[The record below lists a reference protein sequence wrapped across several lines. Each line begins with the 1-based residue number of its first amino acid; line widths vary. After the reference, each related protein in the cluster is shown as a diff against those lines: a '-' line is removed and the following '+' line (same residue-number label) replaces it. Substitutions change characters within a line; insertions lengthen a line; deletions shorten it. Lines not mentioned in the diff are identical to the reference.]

1 MINLSPSNKKFF
13 KIDFESKEEIELTNV
28 SEQNNVLFTSISP
41 LVNHTDTIKVIHQD
55 GYGGSSCSCF
65 FFPKILLK
73 KLIYI
78 SVSIKIL

>member
-1 MINLSPSNKKFF
+1 MINLCPSNKKFF

-55 GYGGSSCSCF
+55 GYEEIRKVKQSIPHTFVGRQEI
-65 FFPKILLK
+65 ILR
-73 KLIYI
+73 
-78 SVSIKIL
+78 